1 MNRDSRQNGKG
12 KAPPKR
18 RVPKR
23 VKAKLLDPK
32 SAEAL
37 AIIRAQ
43 ALTGLSDLVG
53 LALATIMDCLKEGPT
68 RAQGSRSSDAR
79 YVLDV
84 VLDRIPEAAE
94 LPEDAVEASAQTPID
109 QLAERRAQLQ
119 KLLQAQR
126 KDMDRSKRK

>member
-1 MNRDSRQNGKG
+1 MGKG
-12 KAPPKR
+12 KVPQKR

-23 VKAKLLDPK
+23 VTAKLIDPK

-53 LALATIMDCLKEGPT
+53 LALATLMDCLTDGPT

-84 VLDRIPEAAE
+84 VFDRISEPTE
-94 LPEDAVEASAQTPID
+94 LPEDAVSDAAKTPVD
-109 QLAERRAQLQ
+109 ELAVRRAELQ

-126 KDMDRSKRK
+126 RDMDRNKRK